1 MRRAFSA
8 LSLSARSFSTSSSRA
23 FPRHPPARAAAQS
36 DVDIPRAL
44 REAAEAEDITLEDF
58 QEAQVGIRAQWSVDD
73 LVENE
78 NDASSAGHLHLIQQR
93 QNLIYLRL
101 IEHEM
106 PKLVGERKTQKFDPS
121 LARPSNCLTRAT
133 SFPKTLC
140 PPNIRNAARGPV
152 HFVWR

>member
-58 QEAQVGIRAQWSVDD
+58 QEAQLGIRAQWSVDD
-73 LVENE
+73 LVEDE
-78 NDASSAGHLHLIQQR
+78 NDSSSAGHLHLIQQR
-93 QNLIYLRL
+93 QNLFYLRL

-106 PKLVGERKTQKFDPS
+106 PKLVGEREPPKNGQGLWNVLQVPLRDLGILRGDMQPQDHDPQHDGT
-121 LARPSNCLTRAT
+121 P
-133 SFPKTLC
+133 
-140 PPNIRNAARGPV
+140 
-152 HFVWR
+152 